1 MTASGV
7 VAKPNAPTVAR
18 RALKQ
23 LGRGARKVAEA
34 IATPL
39 VPEDF
44 LDLIDPLRSGAD
56 LRGRVVAVRREGEG
70 AHRQPQ
76 PPRGHHP
83 VGIDAGEEREG
94 GEPQDGCTRH
104 DDDGIQEQAREHD
117 EPPTVARHSSQ

>member
-7 VAKPNAPTVAR
+7 VAKPKAPTVAR

-23 LGRGARKVAEA
+23 LGRGARKLAEA

-56 LRGRVVAVRREGEG
+56 LRGRAVGL
-70 AHRQPQ
+70 
-76 PPRGHHP
+76 
-83 VGIDAGEEREG
+83 VGKGTAGSR
-94 GEPQDGCTRH
+94 
-104 DDDGIQEQAREHD
+104 
-117 EPPTVARHSSQ
+117 